1 MRRHRLVRNRTRD
14 QSQCD
19 HQPSAVETA
28 RTVAPPGG
36 TGAIG
41 TATVGLT
48 GPDRCGPVEYPVE
61 YPVVPCGV
69 PCGHPVCDRTQRP
82 LPPIAALPQRPAEYP
97 SKALPSRLAMTRQ
110 APTKCNAMPCCCASA
125 LACSFAPYY
134 SEKLLHLAQS
144 FQAASHAHLHATF
157 EPRQML
163 RKHFSAHTPVAVHR
177 PSQPVAMSQCVQR
190 CNARYSV
197 IRRLIR
203 FDTAAATARPCVS
216 VLRRR
221 YSAAQRT
228 DVCTQSCIRPLCRPA
243 AHGAAGVQLKRAL
256 QDRHADVVRVDEYH
270 PPLSRCG
277 AHGRCW

>member
-1 MRRHRLVRNRTRD
+1 
-14 QSQCD
+14 
-19 HQPSAVETA
+19 
-28 RTVAPPGG
+28 
-36 TGAIG
+36 
-41 TATVGLT
+41 
-48 GPDRCGPVEYPVE
+48 
-61 YPVVPCGV
+61 
-69 PCGHPVCDRTQRP
+69 
-82 LPPIAALPQRPAEYP
+82 
-97 SKALPSRLAMTRQ
+97 
-110 APTKCNAMPCCCASA
+110 

-216 VLRRR
+216 VLADITRRR
-221 YSAAQRT
+221 GSLICARKAAFGHCADLPRTGLLVCNLNAHYKIDTPTWIAWTNIIRRSADAVRT
-228 DVCTQSCIRPLCRPA
+228 A
-243 AHGAAGVQLKRAL
+243 AAG
-256 QDRHADVVRVDEYH
+256 DD
-270 PPLSRCG
+270 SRQ
-277 AHGRCW
+277 A